1 MQDEQVEQSDEAV
14 EPTAE
19 DTTTETEGAADD
31 DTATDDA
38 ATEDADTAATADA
51 VDQQAAA
58 SDGTAAEQE
67 PEVPDDSSEKIKT
80 AQEHINKL
88 DMDQERNA
96 AEQAQ
101 KQL

>member
-1 MQDEQVEQSDEAV
+1 MQDDEVEQTDEAG

-19 DTTTETEGAADD
+19 DTPADTEGAADD
-31 DTATDDA
+31 DAAGSDA
-38 ATEDADTAATADA
+38 AANADA
-51 VDQQAAA
+51 MDQQAAT
-58 SDGTAAEQE
+58 SDGTTAEEE
-67 PEVPDDSSEKIKT
+67 PEVPDDSSDTIRA
-80 AQEHINKL
+80 AQEHINTL

>member
-1 MQDEQVEQSDEAV
+1 MQDDEVEQTDEAG

-19 DTTTETEGAADD
+19 DTTADTEGAADD
-31 DTATDDA
+31 DAAGSDA
-38 ATEDADTAATADA
+38 AANADA
-51 VDQQAAA
+51 MDQQAAT
-58 SDGTAAEQE
+58 SEGTAAEEE
-67 PEVPDDSSEKIKT
+67 PEVPDDSSDTIRA
-80 AQEHINKL
+80 AQEHINTL

>member
-1 MQDEQVEQSDEAV
+1 MQDDEVEQTDEAG

-19 DTTTETEGAADD
+19 DTTADTEGAADD
-31 DTATDDA
+31 DAAGSDA
-38 ATEDADTAATADA
+38 AANADAMDQGAAT
-51 VDQQAAA
+51 
-58 SDGTAAEQE
+58 SEGTAAEEE
-67 PEVPDDSSEKIKT
+67 PEVPDDSSDTIKA
-80 AQEHINKL
+80 AQEHINTL

>member
-1 MQDEQVEQSDEAV
+1 MQDDEVEQTDEAG

-19 DTTTETEGAADD
+19 DTTADTEGAADD
-31 DTATDDA
+31 DAAGSDA
-38 ATEDADTAATADA
+38 AANADA
-51 VDQQAAA
+51 MDQQAAT
-58 SDGTAAEQE
+58 SEGTAAEEE
-67 PEVPDDSSEKIKT
+67 PEVPDDSSDTIKA
-80 AQEHINKL
+80 AQEHINTL